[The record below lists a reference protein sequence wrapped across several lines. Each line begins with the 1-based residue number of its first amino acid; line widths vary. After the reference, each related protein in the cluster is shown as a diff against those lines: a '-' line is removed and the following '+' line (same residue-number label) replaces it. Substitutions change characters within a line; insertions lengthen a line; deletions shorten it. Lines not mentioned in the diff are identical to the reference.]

1 LINQKLL
8 TARHEKGWSIE
19 VASARIGVSRVT
31 YSRWENG
38 HQEPQPTVLALLC
51 QAFERNASELGYAHL
66 SREPLPS
73 EARQFQEQPAHPLHM
88 LTEGQLAAFTSLFRQ
103 GEEIMFDQKKRE
115 TLKMLIAAI
124 SLTTVNM
131 HEILQPESWS
141 HILSTKTDQE
151 KVNDATIRGYENLIE
166 ACWQFSRGNQLLY
179 VEKLLPECI
188 SKLTPLAH
196 QSSKYQQRAAMLVAQ
211 GYRIYSILALHKNDF
226 SARELYC
233 KQAAAYSV
241 LARDCPLL
249 ISSLKGLGD
258 TYYYGNRYIP
268 ALQTYQDMLQYS
280 NELSPLLNSKIYTS
294 LAVAYAHVDQRQDAF
309 HFLGLALDNFPDNP
323 EADSSFSYAEFD
335 HSQLI
340 LWEGITRSK
349 LGETSKAFDIFRRI
363 EHPDIIIPERIRVEI
378 LNQHAKTSI
387 ISGDLE
393 QSAAYVE
400 YGVAGAKALNSQ
412 RRYNEAYDNYKQ
424 MQLLWP
430 QEKRMKEL
438 GELFA

>member
-1 LINQKLL
+1 M
-8 TARHEKGWSIE
+8 
-19 VASARIGVSRVT
+19 T

-38 HQEPQPTVLALLC
+38 HQEPQPSVLALLC
-51 QAFERNASELGYAHL
+51 QAFEKNASELGYAHL
-66 SREPLPS
+66 SREPVPLEVSQP
-73 EARQFQEQPAHPLHM
+73 QEQPAHLLHI
-88 LTEGQLAAFTSLFRQ
+88 LTEGQLAAFAALFRQ
-103 GEEIMFDQKKRE
+103 GEAVMFDPKKRE
-115 TLKMLIAAI
+115 TLKTLIAAI

-131 HEILQPESWS
+131 HGILQPESWS
-141 HILSTKTDQE
+141 HILSLETGQE

-179 VEKLLPECI
+179 AEKLLPECI
-188 SKLTPLAH
+188 SKLVPLTH
-196 QSSKYQQRAAMLVAQ
+196 QSSQYQQPAALLVAQ

-226 SARELYC
+226 PARELYC

-241 LARDCPLL
+241 LAGDRPLL

-280 NELSPLLNSKIYTS
+280 HGLSHLLKSKIYTS
-294 LAVAYAHVDQRQDAF
+294 LAVAYAHVDQGQDAF

-349 LGETSKAFDIFRRI
+349 LGETRKAFDIFRRI
-363 EHPDIIIPERIRVEI
+363 EQPDIIIPERIRVEI

-393 QSAAYVE
+393 QSAAYVG
-400 YGVAGAKALNSQ
+400 YGVVGAKALSSQ
-412 RRYNEAYDNYKQ
+412 RRHNEAYDNYKQ
-424 MQLLWP
+424 MILLWP
-430 QEKRMKEL
+430 QEKRVKEL
-438 GELFA
+438 GELFV